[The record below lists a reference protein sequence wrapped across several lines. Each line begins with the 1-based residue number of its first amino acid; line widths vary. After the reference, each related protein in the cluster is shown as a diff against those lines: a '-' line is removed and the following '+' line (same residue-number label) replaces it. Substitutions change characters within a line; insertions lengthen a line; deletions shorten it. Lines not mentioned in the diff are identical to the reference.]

1 MKILIWIHKSE
12 AISGNITNYTFTRPY
27 QDRNDEWVQIQI
39 SQDEFVTLDDNS
51 LVRTN
56 AEFSQ
61 SNEELIARNK
71 VKESIVSASD
81 MKGGQ
86 IDERTTEWI
95 KEQYNRNREFKDQI
109 K

>member
-12 AISGNITNYTFTRPY
+12 AISGNIGIYTFTRPY

-39 SQDEFVTLDDNS
+39 SQDEFVKLDDNS
-51 LVRTN
+51 LVKTN

-61 SNEELIARNK
+61 SNEELIARHK
-71 VKESIVSASD
+71 VKLSSEFN
-81 MKGGQ
+81 
-86 IDERTTEWI
+86 

>member
-39 SQDEFVTLDDNS
+39 SQDEFVILEDTVNPTTLADS
-51 LVRTN
+51 HMR
-56 AEFSQ
+56 ER
-61 SNEELIARNK
+61 IA
-71 VKESIVSASD
+71 SSSD

>member
-39 SQDEFVTLDDNS
+39 SQDEFVKLDDNS

-71 VKESIVSASD
+71 VKLSSEFN
-81 MKGGQ
+81 
-86 IDERTTEWI
+86 

>member
-39 SQDEFVTLDDNS
+39 SQDEFVILEDTVNPTTLADS
-51 LVRTN
+51 HMR
-56 AEFSQ
+56 E
-61 SNEELIARNK
+61 R
-71 VKESIVSASD
+71 IVSSSD